1 MPMAAAASM
10 PGSSWASGP
19 ESWSVKL
26 VCDGYSGYKAR
37 FERGIVEI
45 GGMAHARRKFHD
57 L

>member
-1 MPMAAAASM
+1 M